1 MLPRLSLVRRTHIWL
16 LSIGKVR
23 PWGDSKCNIDASFA
37 SHLNRVGIG
46 ICICDELGQFVLS
59 KRKLIALLCGVDVG
73 EPLEPV
79 TVSGL
84 IQAGALQNA
93 TVAELDAAQTY
104 LAAVDVGKHV
114 TDSGLIQAGALQNA
128 IVAEL
133 DAAQTYSAAV
143 NVGMSLDIPKL
154 SLCPSVSLN

>member
-1 MLPRLSLVRRTHIWL
+1 
-16 LSIGKVR
+16 
-23 PWGDSKCNIDASFA
+23 
-37 SHLNRVGIG
+37 
-46 ICICDELGQFVLS
+46 
-59 KRKLIALLCGVDVG
+59 
-73 EPLEPV
+73 
-79 TVSGL
+79 
-84 IQAGALQNA
+84 
-93 TVAELDAAQTY
+93 
-104 LAAVDVGKHV
+104 GKHV